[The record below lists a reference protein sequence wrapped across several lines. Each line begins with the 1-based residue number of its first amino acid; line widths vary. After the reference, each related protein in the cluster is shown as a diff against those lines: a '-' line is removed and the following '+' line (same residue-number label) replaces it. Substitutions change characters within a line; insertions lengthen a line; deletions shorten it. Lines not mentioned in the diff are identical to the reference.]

1 MSKNN
6 EFFSERLM
14 KEKMITVKTLTQ
26 QLLKNN
32 YPLYDSR
39 NYTA

>member
-1 MSKNN
+1 MN
-6 EFFSERLM
+6 FFPSEKM

-32 YPLYDSR
+32 YPLHFSR
-39 NYTA
+39 NYTAQT